1 MKASTAGSRTM
12 AGSVNQKWWNGSH
25 HQGSFST
32 LFHTMKS
39 GRFEPK
45 NSASACAELPLAVDS
60 RFMNIA
66 IM

>member
-1 MKASTAGSRTM
+1 MRIAGR
-12 AGSVNQKWWNGSH
+12 VNQTWWKGSH
-25 HQGSFST
+25 HHGSAST

-45 NSASACAELPLAVDS
+45 NEDSACAELPELVDS
-60 RFMNIA
+60 SLRNIA